1 MRRFRG
7 LFSDVEKNE
16 WYRYGLQRALLMNM
30 RLPFNESK
38 TYNELT
44 ETKELAHL
52 PKNLILKKPVCLL
65 VNLLRL

>member
-16 WYRYGLQRALLMNM
+16 RYRYGLQRALLMNM

-38 TYNELT
+38 TYELT